1 MPSSHRRHF
10 GSIRKL
16 PSGRFQTSYWH
27 KDRHYLAPST
37 FRTKGDAQAW
47 LSSIETDIA
56 RGTWLDPAGAKV
68 TVGEWL
74 QHWLATVVD
83 GRVDSDNT
91 RSNYAQIVR
100 VHIEPALGAI
110 KLDKLTA
117 EMVDQFLASK
127 AKAGLARTH
136 VSRMR
141 TILADALRHA
151 ERRGLVARNAGAL
164 AVMPRTKPPAERRSL
179 TPDEARALLQAAK
192 GERLEAMVVV
202 GLTVGLRPGELTGLL
217 AADIDLDARPPTITV
232 SGAMKRGPD
241 GRVKRGQVKRSK
253 DGRRTIALPPIA
265 VEALKAHHKRQ
276 LEERLAA
283 GSEWIEGGLVFPS
296 QVGTPLDPSRVRRTF
311 TRIAKRAGITDATF
325 PYLLRHTA
333 VSLLLDSGASIEEVA
348 DLLGDD
354 PRTLYRHYR
363 HKVRPVAD
371 AATRMEAL
379 LAGANSDASRT

>member
-74 QHWLATVVD
+74 QHWLTTVVD

-110 KLDKLTA
+110 KLDKLAA
-117 EMVDQFLASK
+117 EMVDQFLATK

-164 AVMPRTKPPAERRSL
+164 AVMPRTRPPAERRSL
-179 TPDEARALLQAAK
+179 TADEARALLQAAK

-217 AADIDLDARPPTITV
+217 WADIDLDAKPPTIAV

-253 DGRRTIALPPIA
+253 DGRRTIALPPP
-265 VEALKAHHKRQ
+265 RS
-276 LEERLAA
+276 R
-283 GSEWIEGGLVFPS
+283 
-296 QVGTPLDPSRVRRTF
+296 PSRPTASGSSRSDSPPALSGRRADSSSRRKSGPPSTPRGYGGRSLALPRGPESPTPPF
-311 TRIAKRAGITDATF
+311 RISSGTRPSHSSSTAAPASKRSLTCSATTPARSTAIT
-325 PYLLRHTA
+325 
-333 VSLLLDSGASIEEVA
+333 
-348 DLLGDD
+348 
-354 PRTLYRHYR
+354 
-363 HKVRPVAD
+363 
-371 AATRMEAL
+371 ATRCAQ
-379 LAGANSDASRT
+379 

>member
-1 MPSSHRRHF
+1 
-10 GSIRKL
+10 
-16 PSGRFQTSYWH
+16 
-27 KDRHYLAPST
+27 LAPST
-37 FRTKGDAQAW
+37 FKTKGDAQAW

-74 QHWLATVVD
+74 QHWLITVVD

-110 KLDKLTA
+110 KLDRLTA
-117 EMVDQFLASK
+117 ERVDQFLATK
-127 AKAGLARTH
+127 AEAGLARTH

-164 AVMPRTKPPAERRSL
+164 AVMPRTKPAAERRSL

-192 GERLEAMVVV
+192 GERLEGMVVV

-217 AADIDLDARPPTITV
+217 AADIELDAKPPTITV

-253 DGRRTIALPPIA
+253 DGRRTIALPPTA
-265 VEALKAHHKRQ
+265 VEALKAHRKRQ
-276 LEERLAA
+276 LGERLAA
-283 GSEWIEGGLVFPS
+283 GAEWKECGLVFPS

-311 TRIAKRAGITDATF
+311 TRITKQAGITDATY

-333 VSLLLDSGASIEEVA
+333 VSLLLDGGASIEEVA

-354 PRTLYRHYR
+354 PRTLYRYYR

-379 LAGANSDASRT
+379 LAGANENASRT

>member
-253 DGRRTIALPPIA
+253 DGRRTIALPRSQSRPSRRTA
-265 VEALKAHHKRQ
+265 SDSSRSDSPPALSGR
-276 LEERLAA
+276 RA
-283 GSEWIEGGLVFPS
+283 GSSSRRSRDPPRPLK
-296 QVGTPLDPSRVRRTF
+296 GTADLHPHYQAGRNHRRHLSVSPPAHGRLTPSRRR
-311 TRIAKRAGITDATF
+311 RQHRRG
-325 PYLLRHTA
+325 R
-333 VSLLLDSGASIEEVA
+333 
-348 DLLGDD
+348 
-354 PRTLYRHYR
+354 
-363 HKVRPVAD
+363 
-371 AATRMEAL
+371 
-379 LAGANSDASRT
+379 

>member
-1 MPSSHRRHF
+1 
-10 GSIRKL
+10 
-16 PSGRFQTSYWH
+16 
-27 KDRHYLAPST
+27 
-37 FRTKGDAQAW
+37 
-47 LSSIETDIA
+47 
-56 RGTWLDPAGAKV
+56 
-68 TVGEWL
+68 
-74 QHWLATVVD
+74 
-83 GRVDSDNT
+83 
-91 RSNYAQIVR
+91 
-100 VHIEPALGAI
+100 
-110 KLDKLTA
+110 
-117 EMVDQFLASK
+117 MVDQFLATK

-151 ERRGLVARNAGAL
+151 ERRGLVARNAGSL
-164 AVMPRTKPPAERRSL
+164 AVMPRTRPPAERRSL

-192 GERLEAMVVV
+192 GERLEGMVVL

-217 AADIDLDARPPTITV
+217 WADIDLDAKPPTIAV

-253 DGRRTIALPPIA
+253 DGRRTIALPPTA
-265 VEALKAHHKRQ
+265 VEALKAHRKRQ

-283 GSEWIEGGLVFPS
+283 GSEWKEGGLVFPS
-296 QVGTPLDPSRVRRTF
+296 QAGTPLDPSRVRRTF
-311 TRIAKRAGITDATF
+311 TRITKRAGITDATF

-333 VSLLLDSGASIEEVA
+333 VSLLLDGGASIEEVA

-354 PRTLYRHYR
+354 PRTRYRHYR

-379 LAGANSDASRT
+379 LAGGRTQTLRARSAQADRNPQAINSARPVKVLVRRVGAEGIEPPTSCASCMRSNRLSYAPWAGRRYHGPAVAGGADRSTLIGPWSLPSPPTCRARRPTA

>member
-1 MPSSHRRHF
+1 MPSRRHF

-16 PSGRFQTSYWH
+16 PSGRFQASYWH

-74 QHWLATVVD
+74 QHWLTTVVD

-117 EMVDQFLASK
+117 EMVDQFLATM

-151 ERRGLVARNAGAL
+151 ERRDLVARNAGAL
-164 AVMPRTKPPAERRSL
+164 AVMPRTRPPAERRSL
-179 TPDEARALLQAAK
+179 TPDEARALLHAAK
-192 GERLEAMVVV
+192 GERLEGMVIV
-202 GLTVGLRPGELTGLL
+202 GLTVGLRPANSPGSCGPISTSTPSRQQSRSRAHEATPGRTGEARTGQ
-217 AADIDLDARPPTITV
+217 AVERRPPHHRPPPPPRSRPSRRTA
-232 SGAMKRGPD
+232 SGSS
-241 GRVKRGQVKRSK
+241 RS
-253 DGRRTIALPPIA
+253 DSPPALSGRR
-265 VEALKAHHKRQ
+265 
-276 LEERLAA
+276 A
-283 GSEWIEGGLVFPS
+283 GSS
-296 QVGTPLDPSRVRRTF
+296 S
-311 TRIAKRAGITDATF
+311 
-325 PYLLRHTA
+325 
-333 VSLLLDSGASIEEVA
+333 
-348 DLLGDD
+348 
-354 PRTLYRHYR
+354 PR
-363 HKVRPVAD
+363 K
-371 AATRMEAL
+371 
-379 LAGANSDASRT
+379 